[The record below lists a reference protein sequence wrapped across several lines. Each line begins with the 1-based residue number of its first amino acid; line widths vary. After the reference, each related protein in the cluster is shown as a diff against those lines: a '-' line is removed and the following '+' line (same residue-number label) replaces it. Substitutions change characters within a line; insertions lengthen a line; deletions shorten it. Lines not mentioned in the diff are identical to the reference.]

1 MDYNHIKDYLSKF
14 REILFSKEEVYKII
28 GDIIEKNTLIK
39 IEQKFIKIKGNIIYI
54 KASPVVC
61 NEILIHK
68 EKILKDLSQIYKE
81 ILFKDIR

>member
-14 REILFSKEEVYKII
+14 KEILFSKEEVYRII

-54 KASPVVC
+54 KASPIAYS
-61 NEILIHK
+61 EILIHK
-68 EKILKDLSQIYKE
+68 EKILKDLSQIHKE
-81 ILFKDIR
+81 TIFKDIR